1 MSKRLYILILLGL
14 LTVAISSSCVGL
26 NPRISDT
33 QTNTE
38 ASTQSRMIDIPVVGG
53 NPPESVSL
61 ECFVDGKKGYMDVTG
76 KLVIPRCFDSV
87 SAFSDSVARVK
98 IAPLSEGADNLWGYI
113 NLDGHF
119 LIPPRLVGNQFVE
132 SSGMEGFQGYSS
144 FSEGLLPLKQEVSGR
159 VGYINYSGEFVI
171 PPQFTIAKPFHEGLA
186 AICVEAEQCGYIN
199 TLGEIV
205 VETRYQATR
214 SFYNGVAVVSLP
226 GPGDLKTTTPYEI
239 YDFFGLINRAG
250 EYLVPPELNKVR
262 LLERFLG
269 IGVDDP
275 IRHPDTPFSPEGLLP
290 VRVPYSEE
298 EVADFYALS
307 LYPPTDGV
315 EANLGHGRWGYAIKT
330 GGYAIEPRY
339 WQAGLFKNG
348 YADVVIAEGDTDYPQ
363 EFWNRSAV
371 IDAEGHL
378 IDREGEAYLNSNL
391 ERHLSASDDIY
402 LAFDSFFSQ
411 GLAAAAFKP
420 RDQFARK
427 NVGYVNAQGTFVIEP
442 QFDRAEAFA
451 ANGLAVVT
459 IRAENEDEADLQ
471 GLIDY
476 SGNFLIEPL
485 AADLKIF
492 DNGLVGISS
501 FTGEK
506 YDQLQ
511 GKRLIFVPTTQRF
524 LPYYASYADSRSE
537 FDVEGFIPIVGKIP
551 EDFRL

>member
-1 MSKRLYILILLGL
+1 M
-14 LTVAISSSCVGL
+14 
-26 NPRISDT
+26 
-33 QTNTE
+33 
-38 ASTQSRMIDIPVVGG
+38 
-53 NPPESVSL
+53 
-61 ECFVDGKKGYMDVTG
+61 
-76 KLVIPRCFDSV
+76 
-87 SAFSDSVARVK
+87 
-98 IAPLSEGADNLWGYI
+98 
-113 NLDGHF
+113 
-119 LIPPRLVGNQFVE
+119 
-132 SSGMEGFQGYSS
+132 
-144 FSEGLLPLKQEVSGR
+144 
-159 VGYINYSGEFVI
+159 
-171 PPQFTIAKPFHEGLA
+171 
-186 AICVEAEQCGYIN
+186 
-199 TLGEIV
+199 
-205 VETRYQATR
+205 
-214 SFYNGVAVVSLP
+214 
-226 GPGDLKTTTPYEI
+226 
-239 YDFFGLINRAG
+239 
-250 EYLVPPELNKVR
+250 
-262 LLERFLG
+262 
-269 IGVDDP
+269 
-275 IRHPDTPFSPEGLLP
+275 
-290 VRVPYSEE
+290 
-298 EVADFYALS
+298 
-307 LYPPTDGV
+307 
-315 EANLGHGRWGYAIKT
+315 
-330 GGYAIEPRY
+330 
-339 WQAGLFKNG
+339 
-348 YADVVIAEGDTDYPQ
+348 IAEGDTDYPQ